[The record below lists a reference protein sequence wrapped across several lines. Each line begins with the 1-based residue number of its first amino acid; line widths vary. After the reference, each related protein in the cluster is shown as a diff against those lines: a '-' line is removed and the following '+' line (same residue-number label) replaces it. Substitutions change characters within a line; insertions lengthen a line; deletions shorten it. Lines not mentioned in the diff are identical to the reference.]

1 MVEVIRPGAP
11 IKPPPKATLDDRQR
25 SPTKTSPAG
34 NDRCQKRRS
43 QTKTRSAAGGA
54 DKAPTIYRTPAPAER
69 GLAIQDSCRRTER
82 SLQALRRQMRT
93 SPTAG
98 GAYKA
103 PTTYTGAKRPPPP
116 PSTRPIGGQ
125 TTAVG
130 TKPPPSTRPIW
141 GPGILIP
148 THHPNPQDSNKTHW
162 GVWYHHTYGNPPST
176 PAQNDRRGHRA
187 PNPYK
192 IHHRQPAEY
201 SAARRKQ
208 RSPSILTRQKIIPW
222 DYDKSRGKQPR
233 MTTGSYRRQR
243 KTNPT
248 TKITTTRTKR
258 KETRERGGP
267 SLKKPNATVECKN
280 ASGGEENAAN
290 CL

>member
-141 GPGILIP
+141 GPGIIIP
-148 THHPNPQDSNKTHW
+148 THHPIPKNPTRPIGGSGIIIPTHHLHQSIQDS
-162 GVWYHHTYGNPPST
+162 PPT
-176 PAQNDRRGHRA
+176 ARRIQRRATTA
-187 PNPYK
+187 PNTA
-192 IHHRQPAEY
+192 QPAEN
-201 SAARRKQ
+201 SAARR
-208 RSPSILTRQKIIPW
+208 LVL
-222 DYDKSRGKQPR
+222 Y
-233 MTTGSYRRQR
+233 
-243 KTNPT
+243 T
-248 TKITTTRTKR
+248 TKNHPV
-258 KETRERGGP
+258 G
-267 SLKKPNATVECKN
+267 
-280 ASGGEENAAN
+280 
-290 CL
+290 

>member
-11 IKPPPKATLDDRQR
+11 IKPPPSHTNRPPAQPDENKSRGATTAAENGAARPRQVLR
-25 SPTKTSPAG
+25 PGAPIKPPPPTPAP
-34 NDRCQKRRS
+34 NDRR
-43 QTKTRSAAGGA
+43 GH
-54 DKAPTIYRTPAPAER
+54 KAPTIYKTHWGPRYHHTYTPPQSPRLQQDPLGAPVSIYLRT
-69 GLAIQDSCRRTER
+69 I
-82 SLQALRRQMRT
+82 
-93 SPTAG
+93 
-98 GAYKA
+98 
-103 PTTYTGAKRPPPP
+103 YTGAKRPPRAPCP
-116 PSTRPIGGQ
+116 QSI
-125 TTAVG
+125 
-130 TKPPPSTRPIW
+130 
-141 GPGILIP
+141 
-148 THHPNPQDSNKTHW
+148 QDS
-162 GVWYHHTYGNPPST
+162 PPT
-176 PAQNDRRGHRA
+176 ARRIQRSP
-187 PNPYK
+187 PNTA
-192 IHHRQPAEY
+192 QPAEY
-201 SAARRKQ
+201 SAARRFF
-208 RSPSILTRQKIIPW
+208 TRQKIIPW